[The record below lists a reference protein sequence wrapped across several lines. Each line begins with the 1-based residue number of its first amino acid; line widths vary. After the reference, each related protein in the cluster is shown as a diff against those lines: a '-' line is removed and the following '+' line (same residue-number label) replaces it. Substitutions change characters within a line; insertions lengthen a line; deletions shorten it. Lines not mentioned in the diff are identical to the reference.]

1 MPCHV
6 QLTPPSCS
14 LEFQPKVL
22 PSTGQGGP
30 QRPALLPP
38 PLSIDTQ
45 PEVMGLDPSRSQ
57 RALWFFKGLWRLCLS
72 PKWEASRGQGACAG
86 HEVEQAELVD
96 GELSSPRAGPHP
108 QETHRPGRG
117 GPRKNSF
124 ITDTWMPHQKILQ
137 TWSSKA
143 DFQGGQRPRVSDSL
157 ALPPSH
163 ETSHPTVAWVPVSAP
178 SPEEGAQCCR
188 EIHPP
193 LNQPGQASRQPGG
206 AVKPFPP

>member
-1 MPCHV
+1 MPCHA

-30 QRPALLPP
+30 QPPALPPP

-72 PKWEASRGQGACAG
+72 PKWEASQDQGACAG
-86 HEVEQAELVD
+86 HEVEQADLVD
-96 GELSSPRAGPHP
+96 GELSFPRADHHP
-108 QETHRPGRG
+108 QETHRPGCG
-117 GPRKNSF
+117 GPRKNNSF

-137 TWSSKA
+137 TWSFKAPESQISKGA
-143 DFQGGQRPRVSDSL
+143 RGPGSQIHRPSL
-157 ALPPSH
+157 RLVRPLTPLWPGSQSQPPALKKEPKAV
-163 ETSHPTVAWVPVSAP
+163 EKFT
-178 SPEEGAQCCR
+178 
-188 EIHPP
+188 
-193 LNQPGQASRQPGG
+193 QP
-206 AVKPFPP
+206 